1 MMKQTKYI
9 VYEASVE
16 IHYNG
21 RHSRPGLKEYVLCDA
36 ESPVMVADFSDRTE
50 ALEYMHK
57 MFPVARIHDGMG
69 NAVKYVLVEGM
80 YVEEED
86 QILDEDGNVTDV
98 TYVSILETSR
108 FPDDWV
114 FDPEDEHYY
123 KLD

>member
-1 MMKQTKYI
+1 MMKQTKYV

-21 RHSRPGLKEYVLCDA
+21 RYSLPGLKECVLCDA
-36 ESPVMVADFSDRTE
+36 ESPIMVADFSDRTE

-57 MFPVARIHDGMG
+57 AFPIAQIHDGMG

-86 QILDEDGNVTDV
+86 QILDEDGNVVDV
-98 TYVSILETSR
+98 AYVSVLETSR

>member
-1 MMKQTKYI
+1 MMKQTKYV

-16 IHYNG
+16 IHCNG
-21 RHSRPGLKEYVLCDA
+21 RHSRPGLDEYILLGDQNPIKIA
-36 ESPVMVADFSDRTE
+36 EFSVKSE
-50 ALEYMHK
+50 ALEYMRK
-57 MFPVARIHDGMG
+57 EFPIVQIHDGMG
-69 NAVKYVLVEGM
+69 NAVKYVLVEGL

-86 QILDEDGNVTDV
+86 QVLDEDGNVADV
-98 TYVSILETSR
+98 TYVSVLETSR